1 MNRIFWTSAVAFA
14 ASTTSAF
21 ADYTLHILHINDL
34 HSRIESISR
43 FDGTCSAE
51 DDAAGECFGGVARL
65 KSAIDAKRAELAG
78 QNVILLDAG
87 DQFQGSL
94 IYTTYKGSAA
104 AEFMEAMDFDA
115 MAVGNHE
122 FDDGP
127 EALSAFIDAV
137 SFPFVSSNLDVSQSN
152 LLNGKVNDHVIL
164 EVGGEQIG
172 IISALATDTVETS
185 SPGPNVIFQDE
196 IDALAASVGDL
207 TEMGV
212 SKIIAL
218 NHVGIVKDME
228 IANNVEGIDVVVGGH
243 SHTLLDSDNEDAFGP
258 YPMMVGDVP
267 VVQAYAYSKYL
278 GHLTV
283 TFDDAG
289 HLTSVTGAP
298 FLIDAAT
305 PKDAAIAARVAE
317 LAAPVEEM
325 KNTVVASAPAAIDG
339 ERERCR
345 LQECAMGNLIT
356 DAMLDRVAD
365 QGIQIAIQNGGG
377 IRASID
383 AGEVTMGEIY
393 TVLPFQNTLSTF
405 FVSGQT
411 IIDALENGVS
421 QTEEVKGRFPQ
432 VAGLEFTW
440 DPSVAPLEGR
450 VVEVLVEGAPI
461 DPAATYG
468 VVSNNY
474 MRSGGDG
481 YGMFGNA
488 ENVYDFGPDLAEVL
502 AAYMAEGNAA
512 PALEGR
518 IKQK

>member
-1 MNRIFWTSAVAFA
+1 MRKILTLAAVLGLSAGVAQ
-14 ASTTSAF
+14 

-43 FDGTCSAE
+43 FDGTCGADDEAE
-51 DDAAGECFGGVARL
+51 GKCFGGVARV
-65 KSAIDAKRAELAG
+65 KTAIDQKRAELEG
-78 QNVILLDAG
+78 ENLVLLDAG

-94 IYTTYKGSAA
+94 IYTTYKGKAA
-104 AEFMEAMDFDA
+104 AEFMNVMDFDA

-127 EALSAFIDAV
+127 EALSEFIDAV
-137 SFPFVSSNLDVSQSN
+137 SVPLVSSNLDVSQSN
-152 LLNGKVNDHVIL
+152 LLKGKLNDHLVL
-164 EVGGEQIG
+164 EVGGEKIG

-196 IDALAASVGDL
+196 AEALAAAVAEL
-207 TEMGV
+207 EAEGV
-212 SKIIAL
+212 TKVIAL
-218 NHVGIVKDME
+218 THVGLPKDLE
-228 IANNVEGIDVVVGGH
+228 LAAEVDGVDVIVGGH
-243 SHTLLDSDNEDAFGP
+243 SHTLLSNTDEKAAGT
-258 YPMMVGDVP
+258 YPIMVGDVP

-289 HLTSVTGAP
+289 NVTSASGAP
-298 FLIDAAT
+298 MLLDASVA
-305 PKDAAIAARVAE
+305 PDEAVAARVAE

-325 KNTVVASAPAAIDG
+325 KNTVVASTSMAING
-339 ERERCR
+339 ERESCR
-345 LQECAMGNLIT
+345 LVECEMGNLIA
-356 DAMLDRVAD
+356 DAMLERVAD

-383 AGEVTMGEIY
+383 AGEVTMGEVY

-405 FVSGQT
+405 YVSGQT

-432 VAGLEFTW
+432 VAGLTFTW
-440 DPSVAPLEGR
+440 DPSIAPLEGR
-450 VVEVLVEGAPI
+450 IVEVLVGGEPI
-461 DPAATYG
+461 DPAEQYG

-474 MRSGGDG
+474 VRGGGDG
-481 YGMFGNA
+481 YGMFVDAKNA
-488 ENVYDFGPDLAEVL
+488 YDFGPDLAEVV
-502 AAYMAEGNAA
+502 AEYMAAGNGA
-512 PALEGR
+512 PELTGR